1 DGPDADV
8 DTVADAGRATD
19 GADGAGRPRVVVSV
33 STFAGRVQ
41 DANATIAS
49 LLDQDYILDAIY
61 LHVPPAIERLNISG
75 TLTESDSAV
84 LKFWDGR
91 VSVRR
96 PVDLGPTT
104 KLIGALYA
112 ERDPDTIVITVDGD
126 VVSRPGMSRALSG
139 TCGRPTAAV
148 PDLAGWPLGC
158 LGAAYRVGW
167 FDISFVDFTQVPTG
181 CRLHDDVYIGPW
193 LWAHR
198 GIRPY
203 VVEKNSIFHHGK
215 HTALSINQV
224 AETEESYQIPCL
236 KHFNYLL
243 DKPAVDTLPLPHE
256 AKR

>member
-1 DGPDADV
+1 
-8 DTVADAGRATD
+8 
-19 GADGAGRPRVVVSV
+19 
-33 STFAGRVQ
+33 GRVQ

-49 LLDQDYILDAIY
+49 LVDQDYPLDAIY

-112 ERDPDTIVITVDGD
+112 ERDPNTIVITVDDD
-126 VVSRPGMSRALSG
+126 VVYRPDMVRGLVESMTARPKMLSTYG
-139 TCGRPTAAV
+139 CEWAPEPRPKWNVRQTEGRC
-148 PDLAGWPLGC
+148 AGWPLGY

-167 FDISFVDFTQVPTG
+167 FDISFVDFTQVPAG
-181 CRLHDDVYIGPW
+181 CRLHDDVYIGAW
-193 LWAHR
+193 LWTHR

-203 VVEKNSIFHHGK
+203 VVEKNSIFYHGK

-224 AETEESYQIPCL
+224 ANTQESYQIPCL

-243 DKPAVDTLPLPHE
+243 DKPAV
-256 AKR
+256 AA

>member
-1 DGPDADV
+1 MPLCRTSILHSSSFLPHPYSLLPLAHLTFLLFSFSFSDSYINNRAMAMPIWYTSVNDNARRRGGGPSRRVVELLAAVLFAVLVAGAWSAGLISSSRIGIAPDGPDADV

-126 VVSRPGMSRALSG
+126 VVSRPGM
-139 TCGRPTAAV
+139 
-148 PDLAGWPLGC
+148 
-158 LGAAYRVGW
+158 
-167 FDISFVDFTQVPTG
+167 
-181 CRLHDDVYIGPW
+181 
-193 LWAHR
+193 
-198 GIRPY
+198 
-203 VVEKNSIFHHGK
+203 
-215 HTALSINQV
+215 
-224 AETEESYQIPCL
+224 
-236 KHFNYLL
+236 
-243 DKPAVDTLPLPHE
+243 
-256 AKR
+256 